1 MKTEERRVP
10 IPAVANPAMEDP
22 RYPAPKA
29 WIHPDTKR
37 SWVGRMMPIVLSH
50 KRSLITAWIATLLS
64 ALLALAVPWFVRN
77 ALNDLIVAVGGPAAA
92 KLYLHH
98 LRMTRV
104 EAEHAFMVV
113 IVVIAVAAVL
123 RFVVGFV
130 YRNWMLRSAY
140 AIEYDL
146 RNTLYQKFMNLSF
159 AFYDR
164 VQSGQLISRANSDIR
179 SVEMFLAFAPTV
191 AIQMVTFV
199 IALVLM
205 LHINVLLTLI
215 TLVPLPLVWY
225 FGTKMRR
232 QMFPASWIVQ
242 ARLAE
247 VATIVDENVTGVRIV
262 KSFAAER
269 REIKKLA
276 ETARRVWWANVK
288 LVDIRAAFAPL
299 LQNLP
304 DLGKVGVLFYTGYLV
319 IHRQIDPGAI
329 VVFMGY
335 LIWLTAPFRVLGFL
349 MVLHERA
356 AASAERIYEILDTP
370 SDVYDRPGAFDLKR
384 GEGRVEFRD
393 VRFGYDPDRV
403 ILDGFSMHID
413 PGETVA
419 LVGRNGTGK
428 STAARLL
435 MRFYDVDEGAVLVD
449 GVDLRNVTQQSLRA
463 QLGLVADDAF
473 LFSDTIHNNIAYAYP
488 DATRDDVVKAARA
501 AGADEFIVN
510 LPDGYETIIGERGYD
525 LSGGQRQRIAL
536 ARLLLKD
543 PEILILDEAT
553 SSIDVK
559 TEQEIHDALVT
570 VMEGRTTLIIA
581 HRLSTINLADRIVLL
596 QNGRIVATGT
606 HQELLRTDPRYAA
619 TLHQIEE
626 EEMEA
631 AAKGDD
637 RDAPSRVGAEE
648 VLAVDDMERA

>member
-1 MKTEERRVP
+1 MKTEERPVA
-10 IPAVANPAMEDP
+10 IPALHYSANEDP

-29 WIHPDTKR
+29 WIHPDKKR
-37 SWVGRMMPIVLSH
+37 SWVGRMLPIVVSH
-50 KRSLITAWIATLLS
+50 KRSLITAWVATLFS
-64 ALLALAVPWFVRN
+64 ALLALAVPWFARN
-77 ALNDLIVAVGGPAAA
+77 GLNDLIIYAGGTSAKPLLARHFVSKAAA
-92 KLYLHH
+92 
-98 LRMTRV
+98 
-104 EAEHAFMVV
+104 EHGFY
-113 IVVIAVAAVL
+113 VVIAVIAAASLL
-123 RFVVGFV
+123 RFFAGFV

-140 AIEYDL
+140 AIEYDM
-146 RNTLYQKFMNLSF
+146 RGILYDKFMNLSF

-199 IALVLM
+199 IALLLM
-205 LHINVLLTLI
+205 LHINVLLTLV

-242 ARLAE
+242 ARLAD

-276 ETARRVWWANVK
+276 ETARRVQWANVK
-288 LVDIRAAFAPL
+288 MVDIRAVFAPL

-304 DLGKVGVLFYTGYLV
+304 DLGKVGVLFYAGYLV
-319 IHRQIDPGAI
+319 AHGRIDAGAI
-329 VVFMGY
+329 LVFMGY

-370 SDVYDRPGAFDLKR
+370 SDVYDRPGAYDLER
-384 GEGRVEFRD
+384 GQGRVEFQN
-393 VRFGYDPDRV
+393 VKFGYDADRV

-435 MRFYDVDEGAVLVD
+435 MRFYDADEGAVLVD
-449 GVDLRNVTQQSLRA
+449 GQDIRNVTQQSLRA

-473 LFSDTIHNNIAYAYP
+473 LFSDTIHNNIAYSNP
-488 DATRDDVVKAARA
+488 DAPRDDVVKAARA
-501 AGADEFIVN
+501 AGADEFILN
-510 LPDGYETIIGERGYD
+510 LPEGYDTIIGERGYD

-606 HQELLRTDPRYAA
+606 HHELLRNDPRYAA

-626 EEMEA
+626 EEMDA

-637 RDAPSRVGAEE
+637 RDAPSAINN
-648 VLAVDDMERA
+648 DDIHALDDVEKN

>member
-1 MKTEERRVP
+1 MKTEERPVA
-10 IPAVANPAMEDP
+10 IPAVHYTANEDP
-22 RYPAPKA
+22 RYPAPQA
-29 WIHPDTKR
+29 WIHPDQKR

-50 KRSLITAWIATLLS
+50 KKSLITAWIATLFS

-77 ALNDLIVAVGGPAAA
+77 GLNDLIIVDGGKAA
-92 KLYLHH
+92 KALLLKHF
-98 LRMTRV
+98 MTKAQ
-104 EAEHAFMVV
+104 AEHAFYVV
-113 IVVIAVAAVL
+113 FFTIVAAAVL
-123 RFVVGFV
+123 RFFAGFV

-140 AIEYDL
+140 SIEYDM
-146 RNTLYQKFMNLSF
+146 RGILYQKFMNQSF
-159 AFYDR
+159 SFYDR

-199 IALVLM
+199 IALLLM

-215 TLVPLPLVWY
+215 TLIPLPLVWY
-225 FGTKMRR
+225 FGVKMRR

-242 ARLAE
+242 ARLAD
-247 VATIVDENVTGVRIV
+247 VTTIVDENVTGVRIV

-276 ETARRVWWANVK
+276 ETARKVQWANVK
-288 LVDIRAAFAPL
+288 MVDIRAVFAPL

-304 DLGKVGVLFYTGYLV
+304 DLGKVGVLFYAGYLV
-319 IHRQIDPGAI
+319 IHHRLDPGAI

-356 AASAERIYEILDTP
+356 AASAQRIYEILDTP
-370 SDVYDRPGAFDLKR
+370 SDVVDKPGAYDLER
-384 GEGRVEFRD
+384 GQGRVEFRD
-393 VRFGYDPDRV
+393 VKFSYDPNRQ

-435 MRFYDVDEGAVLVD
+435 MRFYDVEDGAILVD
-449 GVDLRNVTQQSLRA
+449 GQDLRNVTQESLRG

-473 LFSDTIHNNIAYAYP
+473 LFSDTIHNNIAYANP
-488 DATRDDVVKAARA
+488 DASRDAVVKAARA
-501 AGADEFIVN
+501 AGADGFILD
-510 LPDGYETIIGERGYD
+510 LPEGYDTIIGERGYD

-606 HQELLRTDPRYAA
+606 HHELLRNDPRYAA

-637 RDAPSRVGAEE
+637 RDAPSAINNSDDIH
-648 VLAVDDMERA
+648 AVDEMEKN

>member
-1 MKTEERRVP
+1 MKTEERP
-10 IPAVANPAMEDP
+10 IAIPAVHYSAKEDP
-22 RYPAPKA
+22 RYPAPTA
-29 WIHPDTKR
+29 WIHPDQER

-50 KRSLITAWIATLLS
+50 KRSLITAWVATLLS

-77 ALNDLIVAVGGPAAA
+77 GLNDLIIAKGGKAAR
-92 KLYLHH
+92 KLLLLRHLH
-98 LRMTRV
+98 MTS
-104 EAEHAFMVV
+104 AQAQHAFMGVILV
-113 IVVIAVAAVL
+113 IVVASVL
-123 RFVVGFV
+123 RFLVGFV

-146 RNTLYQKFMNLSF
+146 RNTLYQKFMSLSF
-159 AFYDR
+159 SFYDR

-205 LHINVLLTLI
+205 LQINVPLTLI
-215 TLVPLPLVWY
+215 TLVPLPLVWF

-232 QMFPASWIVQ
+232 QMFPASWITQ

-276 ETARRVWWANVK
+276 EVARRVWWANVK
-288 LVDIRAAFAPL
+288 MVDIRAVYAPL

-304 DLGKVGVLFYTGYLV
+304 DIGKVGVLFYAGYLV
-319 IHRQIDPGAI
+319 IHRQLDPGAI
-329 VVFMGY
+329 IVFMGY

-370 SDVYDRPGAFDLKR
+370 SEVSDRPGAYDLER

-393 VRFGYDPDRV
+393 VKFGYDEDRV

-435 MRFYDVDEGAVLVD
+435 MRFYDVEEGAVLID
-449 GVDLRNVTQQSLRA
+449 GQDLRNVTQQSLRA
-463 QLGLVADDAF
+463 QIGLVADDAF
-473 LFSDTIHNNIAYAYP
+473 LFSDTIHNNIAYANP
-488 DATRDDVVKAARA
+488 DAPREAVVKAARA
-501 AGADEFIVN
+501 AGAEDFILN
-510 LPDGYETIIGERGYD
+510 LPEGYDTIIGERGYD

-543 PEILILDEAT
+543 PELLILDEAT

-606 HQELLRTDPRYAA
+606 HHELLRTDPRYAA
-619 TLHQIEE
+619 TLHQMEE

-637 RDAPSRVGAEE
+637 RDAPTAIGADIGPIDELE
-648 VLAVDDMERA
+648 KN